1 MTALPARD
9 HARGLEM
16 EALGVSLIVL
26 GLASLFI
33 GLIFMLPTGR
43 IIPSFPEESHDERQ
57 QHAEHSLE
65 QMRKERGEL

>member
-1 MTALPARD
+1 
-9 HARGLEM
+9 M

-57 QHAEHSLE
+57 QHAEHSLV

>member
-33 GLIFMLPTGR
+33 GPIFMFL
-43 IIPSFPEESHDERQ
+43 I
-57 QHAEHSLE
+57 
-65 QMRKERGEL
+65 

>member
-1 MTALPARD
+1 
-9 HARGLEM
+9 M
-16 EALGVSLIVL
+16 ETLGVSLIVL

-57 QHAEHSLE
+57 QHAEHS
-65 QMRKERGEL
+65 